1 MPTLNLKKNA
11 LTWQKGLKIETSA
24 VHPRTGRAGVD
35 HVKNTPELPVP
46 TEYQEQ
52 CAIVEW
58 ARMMSLHD
66 ARLRLLRAGMEGV
79 RLTIGTRVKAKRAG
93 LDASWPDLTLFVL
106 RPKDGGGFWPGLFIE
121 LKRRKGGTVSPE
133 QRAMHERLRCQ
144 GYRVEVCRGADE
156 AIGTIKAYLGI
167 T

>member
-1 MPTLNLKKNA
+1 MAKA
-11 LTWQKGLKIETSA
+11 VGKGSM
-24 VHPRTGRAGVD
+24 GD
-35 HVKNTPELPVP
+35 LPVP

-52 CAIVEW
+52 CKIVEW

-93 LDASWPDLTLFVL
+93 LDASWPDLTLFVP
-106 RPKDGGGFWPGLFIE
+106 RPKGNGDGAWHALFIE

-133 QRAMHERLRCQ
+133 QREMHDRLRCQ

-156 AIGTIKAYLGI
+156 AIVVIKGYLGI